1 MEFIN
6 LLQYFQEKKTTK
18 YWYTD
23 TELVLIHTHKFSSKQ
38 YCKLL

>member
-6 LLQYFQEKKTTK
+6 FPQYFQEKKTTE
-18 YWYTD
+18 YWYSD

-38 YCKLL
+38 YNKLL